1 MENSRGT
8 RRYPLWVY
16 LLVIIC
22 LGVSGLYVSLHL
34 TYTHYANYNIL
45 SYQSFCALTQS
56 INCDTVAQSR
66 FSILFGVP
74 VAAWGVIGY
83 LFILFLVFPALLK
96 SDVSRIWPLLFILSI
111 IYSIVSLIYGFIS
124 IRFAHSI
131 CILCLASYAVNF
143 SLFIVCLIIKQRYSI
158 RFMTGLLD
166 ALIFMWKN
174 KKKAG
179 PVGFLFLCIV
189 GGIIA
194 FYPQYWRF
202 SDLPSSKLFHHGITE
217 DGSTW
222 IGAESP
228 LLTITEFT
236 DYQCFPCKKTH
247 LALRKLIRQYPDK
260 IRLVHRHFPMCS
272 RCNPIVKEKYH
283 DAACAMALIAICAS
297 DHGKFWPVSDS
308 LFFRY
313 QDKDKINVKE
323 LAGHHGLD
331 FSALRSCIDKK
342 ESFRVL
348 LKDIRYGL
356 ELGVRVTPSFII
368 DKKLYAGQIP
378 TKALNRYLAQIK
390 GK

>member
-16 LLVIIC
+16 LLIIIC
-22 LGVSGLYVSLHL
+22 LGISGLYVSLHL

-45 SYQSFCALTQS
+45 SYQSFCALTKS

-66 FSILFGVP
+66 FSILFGAP
-74 VAAWGVIGY
+74 VAAWGVAGY
-83 LFILFLVFPALLK
+83 LFILFLVLPALLK

-111 IYSIVSLIYGFIS
+111 IYSIVSLIYGFLS

-158 RFMTGLLD
+158 RFMAGLRD

-179 PVGFLFLCIV
+179 PAGFLFLCII

-202 SDLPSSKLFHHGITE
+202 ADLPPSRLFRHGVTE

-236 DYQCFPCKKTH
+236 DYQCFPCKKIH

-272 RCNPIVKEKYH
+272 RCNPLVKERYH
-283 DAACAMALIAICAS
+283 EAACVMALIAICAS
-297 DHGKFWPVSDS
+297 DHGKFWPVNDS

-313 QDKDKINVKE
+313 QGMDKINVKE
-323 LAGHHGLD
+323 LVGHQGLD

-342 ESFRVL
+342 ESLMVL
-348 LKDIRYGL
+348 LNDIRDGL
-356 ELGVRVTPSFII
+356 KLGVRVTPSFII

-378 TKALNRYLAQIK
+378 TEALNRYLAQIK

>member
-16 LLVIIC
+16 LSVIIC
-22 LGVSGLYVSLHL
+22 LGILGLYVSLHL

-45 SYQSFCALTQS
+45 SYQSFCALTKS

-74 VAAWGVIGY
+74 VAAWGVVGY
-83 LFILFLVFPALLK
+83 LFILFLVLPALLK

-111 IYSIVSLIYGFIS
+111 IYSIVSLIYGFLS

-158 RFMTGLLD
+158 RFMAGLHD

-179 PVGFLFLCIV
+179 PVVFLFLCIV

-202 SDLPSSKLFHHGITE
+202 SDLPSSKLFHHGVTE
-217 DGSTW
+217 DGSPW

-260 IRLVHRHFPMCS
+260 IRLVHRHFPMCR
-272 RCNPIVKEKYH
+272 RCNPLVKERYH
-283 DAACAMALIAICAS
+283 EAACIMALIAICAS
-297 DHGKFWPVSDS
+297 DHGKFWLVSDS
-308 LFFRY
+308 LFFGY
-313 QDKDKINVKE
+313 QGRDKIDVME
-323 LAGHHGLD
+323 LAGHYSLD
-331 FSALRSCIDKK
+331 FGELRSCIDKK
-342 ESFRVL
+342 ESPRVL
-348 LKDIRYGL
+348 LKDIRDGL
-356 ELGVRVTPSFII
+356 ELGVRVTPSFVI
-368 DKKLYAGQIP
+368 DKKLYSGRIP
-378 TKALNRYLAQIK
+378 TEALNRYLAQIK

>member
-1 MENSRGT
+1 MENSIGN

-45 SYQSFCALTQS
+45 SYQSFCALTKS

-74 VAAWGVIGY
+74 VAAWGVVGY
-83 LFILFLVFPALLK
+83 LFILFLALPALLK

-158 RFMTGLLD
+158 RFMAGLRD

-174 KKKAG
+174 KKKAW
-179 PVGFLFLCIV
+179 PIGFLFLCIV

-202 SDLPSSKLFHHGITE
+202 SDLPSSRLFRHGVTE

-236 DYQCFPCKKTH
+236 DYQCYPCKKTH
-247 LALRKLIRQYPDK
+247 LALRKLVRQYPDK
-260 IRLVHRHFPMCS
+260 IRLVHRHFPMCR
-272 RCNPIVKEKYH
+272 RCNPLVKEKYH
-283 DAACAMALIAICAS
+283 EAACIMALIAICAS

-308 LFFRY
+308 LFFGY
-313 QDKDKINVKE
+313 QGRDKIDVME
-323 LAGHHGLD
+323 LAGHYGLD
-331 FSALRSCIDKK
+331 FGELRSCIDKQ
-342 ESFRVL
+342 ESLRVL
-348 LKDIRYGL
+348 LKDIRDGL
-356 ELGVRVTPSFII
+356 ELGVRVTPSFVI
-368 DKKLYAGQIP
+368 DKKLYSGQIP
-378 TKALNRYLAQIK
+378 TEALNRYLAQIK